1 MASRCCAV
9 RARAGPSMRACSS
22 ARLQRGRR
30 EDALSAEIQCGD
42 RVDVG
47 RMLTGAAVVG
57 VNDGR
62 DVGRTDGR
70 DVGAAVVGV
79 ADGRDVGD
87 GLG

>member
-1 MASRCCAV
+1 
-9 RARAGPSMRACSS
+9 
-22 ARLQRGRR
+22 
-30 EDALSAEIQCGD
+30 
-42 RVDVG
+42 
-47 RMLTGAAVVG
+47 MLTGAAVVG

-87 GLG
+87 GLSCSVGRSTSVGLPDERDRRRSSRATVSLAL

>member
-1 MASRCCAV
+1 
-9 RARAGPSMRACSS
+9 
-22 ARLQRGRR
+22 
-30 EDALSAEIQCGD
+30 
-42 RVDVG
+42 
-47 RMLTGAAVVG
+47 MLTGAAVVG